1 MHTFTSIDFELA
13 TSDYN
18 SVCAVGLV
26 SVLDGKIVNEY
37 YSLVQPPENKYMW
50 QTTRVH
56 GIKAKDT
63 ANAPTFLDIFPE
75 ILPLVYGQK
84 MVAHN
89 EELDRK
95 VLRRC
100 MQHYGLVYEDLGLQ
114 EKWDCT
120 SIIYKQL
127 GFAKTKLS
135 VVCEIMGIK
144 LNPHDAL
151 SDARASAELFLFKE
165 KAKDKLVQYQ
175 LINQ

>member
-1 MHTFTSIDFELA
+1 MQTFTSIDFELA
-13 TSDYN
+13 TSAYD

-26 SVLDGKIVNEY
+26 SVVDGKIVNEF

-63 ANAPTFLDIFPE
+63 QSAPTFLQLFPAL
-75 ILPLVYGQK
+75 LPLLYGQH

-95 VLRRC
+95 VLRQS
-100 MQHYGLVYEDLGLQ
+100 MQHCGLVYEDLGLP
-114 EKWDCT
+114 EKWNCT
-120 SIIYKQL
+120 SKIYKQL

-135 VVCEIMGIK
+135 IVCEIMDIP

-151 SDARASAELFLFKE
+151 SDARASAALYLK
-165 KAKDKLVQYQ
+165 KDSAKQKLESYVAV
-175 LINQ
+175 NQ